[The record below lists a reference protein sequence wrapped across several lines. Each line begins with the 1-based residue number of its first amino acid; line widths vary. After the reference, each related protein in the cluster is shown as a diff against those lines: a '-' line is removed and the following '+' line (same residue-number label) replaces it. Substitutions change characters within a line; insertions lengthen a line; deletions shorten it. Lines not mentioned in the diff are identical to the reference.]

1 MIRGDVHKIIIFQ
14 RKSKGKGV
22 KSLVVHS
29 PPEGLG
35 RFSRGNQGQI
45 YFLSSF
51 LGRPRMRRV
60 SCWPMI
66 PASSAKKVSEPIRLN
81 FSS

>member
-51 LGRPRMRRV
+51 LGRPRLRRI
-60 SCWPMI
+60 SGWLMM
-66 PASSAKKVSEPIRLN
+66 PASSAPKVSEPIRLN
-81 FSS
+81 FGS